1 MLSRKIG
8 NPLKPYECQ
17 ELNGD
22 QSFAYMRDKRLH
34 SNTEECVGTQKH
46 SDPQKKVAVILDKCS
61 PNDQSQKW
69 DFEQSVIYSYFYFF
83 CFSLFNLNGKYI
95 LF

>member
-1 MLSRKIG
+1 MDVLTKALG
-8 NPLKPYECQ
+8 TALKPYECQ

-34 SNTEECVGTQKH
+34 ANSDECVGVQKMF
-46 SDPQKKVAVILDKCS
+46 DPLRKPAVILDKCS

-69 DFEQSVIYSYFYFF
+69 DFDQDVNVS
-83 CFSLFNLNGKYI
+83 
-95 LF
+95 